1 MSTNQHSKS
10 LDRNNL
16 GYIKKLY
23 RDKSDVNQ
31 NFNIRQMFSMEMYN
45 INYIVNK
52 EKKRSNIGTGQLI
65 HPLPK
70 ALRKYLVQISE
81 IKVA

>member
-1 MSTNQHSKS
+1 
-10 LDRNNL
+10 
-16 GYIKKLY
+16 
-23 RDKSDVNQ
+23 
-31 NFNIRQMFSMEMYN
+31 MEMYN

-52 EKKRSNIGTGQLI
+52 EKKFTIGTGQLV

-81 IKVA
+81 IEVA